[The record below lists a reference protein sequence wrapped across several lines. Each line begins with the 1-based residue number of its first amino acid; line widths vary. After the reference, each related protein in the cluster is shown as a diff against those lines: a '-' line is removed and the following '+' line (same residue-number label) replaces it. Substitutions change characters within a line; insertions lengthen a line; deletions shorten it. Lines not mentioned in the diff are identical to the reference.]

1 MIRLPVSSRRAALA
15 LGLALLPAAALAG
28 MSGTAAPAHGP
39 VRCAIRAVPQ
49 GGLLALTAVVEADR
63 SVSGRYTLE
72 VEGAGRGGGTQLSQG
87 GPFTAGA
94 GRAAT
99 LGTVTL
105 SGQGALYDVSLDVTV
120 NGRTVSCQE
129 RVGDRT

>member
-1 MIRLPVSSRRAALA
+1 MLRLPVLSRRAALA
-15 LGLALLPAAALAG
+15 LGLALLPAAAFAG
-28 MSGTAAPAHGP
+28 MSGTVAPSGGP
-39 VRCAIRAVPQ
+39 VRCEIRAVPQ
-49 GGLLALTAVVEADR
+49 GGLLSLTALVETDK
-63 SVSGRYTLE
+63 SVTGRYTLE

-99 LGTVTL
+99 LGSVTL
-105 SGQGALYDVSLDVTV
+105 TGKGALYDVSLDVTV
-120 NGRTVSCQE
+120 NGRTVSCNE

>member
-1 MIRLPVSSRRAALA
+1 MLRLPVLSRRAALA
-15 LGLALLPAAALAG
+15 LGLVLLPAAALAG
-28 MSGTAAPAHGP
+28 MSGTAAPSDGP
-39 VRCAIRAVPQ
+39 VRCEIRAVPQ
-49 GGLLALTAVVEADR
+49 GGLLSLTALVEADK

-99 LGTVTL
+99 LGSVTL
-105 SGQGALYDVSLDVTV
+105 TGKGALYDVSLDVTV
-120 NGRTVSCQE
+120 NGRTVSCNE